1 MLTHQLTA
9 SQEAAAEC
17 GWAVSVTYEDGA
29 CLRLR
34 LAAPEAAAGGAGGA
48 GGGARARVVASLSCA
63 DGVHVTLGT
72 HVALLALLVQ
82 EYLLTGAKVRVYFT
96 SAKGHMLTCA

>member
-34 LAAPEAAAGGAGGA
+34 LAAPEAAVGGA

-72 HVALLALLVQ
+72 HVALLAFLVQ
-82 EYLLTGAKVRVYFT
+82 KYLLTSAKVRV
-96 SAKGHMLTCA
+96 

>member
-9 SQEAAAEC
+9 SQEAAGGC

-34 LAAPEAAAGGAGGA
+34 LAAPEAAAGGAA
-48 GGGARARVVASLSCA
+48 EGGGARARVVASLSSP

-72 HVALLALLVQ
+72 
-82 EYLLTGAKVRVYFT
+82 
-96 SAKGHMLTCA
+96 

>member
-1 MLTHQLTA
+1 MLTPQLTA
-9 SQEAAAEC
+9 SQEAAAGY

-34 LAAPEAAAGGAGGA
+34 FAAPEAAAGGAAEGGA
-48 GGGARARVVASLSCA
+48 AGARVVASLSCP

-82 EYLLTGAKVRVYFT
+82 KCLLT
-96 SAKGHMLTCA
+96 SAKVHAY